1 MGHLVAFP
9 IRKARRKSRPVP
21 ASGAQIIILPV
32 VRYEYAEAPPA
43 RPIARAPEGRGK
55 RGLRRSG

>member
-32 VRYEYAEAPPA
+32 VRYEYADAPPA
-43 RPIARAPEGRGK
+43 RQLSRAPEGRAK

>member
-1 MGHLVAFP
+1 MGTLVAFP
-9 IRKARRKSRPVP
+9 IRKARRKSHPVP
-21 ASGAQIIILPV
+21 AAGAQIIILPV

-43 RPIARAPEGRGK
+43 RPLGRAPEGRGK

>member
-1 MGHLVAFP
+1 MGNLVAFP

-21 ASGAQIIILPV
+21 ASGAEIIILPV

-43 RPIARAPEGRGK
+43 RPIARPSEGRGK